1 MNRLERSAR
10 WLKCKCGLTDSSPIT
25 GAVRPYYNR
34 FLEAIY
40 GRRGLVRRMDGEE
53 VIRIRPS
60 QRYFRDNFEIRLF
73 RYLRE
78 NVKPGDVVLEVG
90 ANVGIFTVALARWVG
105 PSGHIYAFE
114 PTPEARDTLCHH
126 LRLNHVQERVT
137 VIPEAV
143 SDSPGRASFYVVG
156 TSGENTL
163 SPKHSR
169 IPSADSIDVNV
180 TTIDAFCQERRIA
193 PSLVKID
200 IEGYEFH
207 ALRGAKRTIEQHAPR
222 IVLELHP
229 MNWPDIGWHSEL
241 TRQFF
246 SELHY
251 DVRPL
256 NEAADPFSSYGHVAL
271 EPRERSETVNAI
283 GDESPE
289 APSEFA
295 ARQVRGA

>member
-10 WLKCKCGLTDSSPIT
+10 WLKYKCGLTDTSPIT

-78 NVKPGDVVLEVG
+78 NVKPGDVILEVG
-90 ANVGIFTVALARWVG
+90 ANVGIFTVSLARWVG
-105 PSGHIYAFE
+105 PAGHVYAFE
-114 PTPEARDTLCHH
+114 PAPDARDTLRHH

-143 SDSPGRASFYVVG
+143 SDTPGCASFYVVG

-169 IPSADSIDVNV
+169 IPCADSIDVNV
-180 TTIDAFCQERRIA
+180 TTTDAFCRQRRIA

-207 ALRGAKRTIEQHAPR
+207 ALRGAKRTIERHSPR

-229 MNWPDIGWHSEL
+229 MNWPDIGWNSEL

-246 SELHY
+246 SELNY
-251 DVRPL
+251 DVRAL
-256 NEAADPFSSYGHVAL
+256 NEDRDPFSSYGHVAL
-271 EPRERSETVNAI
+271 EPRERAVMTGAI
-283 GDESPE
+283 ERVSPG
-289 APSEFA
+289 AGSEFA